1 MSMERRVLVM
11 LVLMGGGDYRL
22 LVGRLRWLSLV

>member
-11 LVLMGGGDYRL
+11 LVLMGGADYRL
-22 LVGRLRWLSLV
+22 LLAGCDGF